1 MSIYTIIS
9 KSFVFYKS
17 DGIGAILDV
26 TGKTKTNNYLF
37 KNLIIFSFIYF
48 KYFVSQ
54 FFGNFKFMCQKWRT
68 PQFYKSD
75 GIDTSAYA
83 KKKKK

>member
-48 KYFVSQ
+48 KYFVS
-54 FFGNFKFMCQKWRT
+54 
-68 PQFYKSD
+68 
-75 GIDTSAYA
+75 
-83 KKKKK
+83 